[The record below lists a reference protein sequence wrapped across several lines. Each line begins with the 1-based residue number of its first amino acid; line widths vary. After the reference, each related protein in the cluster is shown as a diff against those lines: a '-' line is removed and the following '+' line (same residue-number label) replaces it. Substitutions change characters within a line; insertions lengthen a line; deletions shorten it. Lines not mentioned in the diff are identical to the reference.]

1 MNVPVW
7 EVTFPGSLHGKASP
21 TWEKMFA
28 ALTDGGRAPESMQ
41 SAWRSARQ
49 EAALRARLAGEAG
62 RARWRS
68 HEGGG
73 AGGGASQDPSGL
85 QARERP
91 DCALAIARLD
101 VTRAHS
107 RISASRYAGKQTG
120 VPRTPLRDPNTKPEL
135 RSGHP
140 CARDPAE
147 GVGRMWW
154 GEFSG
159 RTWAR
164 GPRCWV
170 RGVSQGR
177 FHHLP
182 PFVSATASDQHPEG
196 ASGLALS
203 RFPKNVA
210 FIEMQPILH
219 RHHGSF
225 SQHPS
230 GPPRAAVTTPGP
242 RPRLQTGGL
251 SQGPGCLATCQTS

>member
-1 MNVPVW
+1 MPGGQQGKGRPYGHVW
-7 EVTFPGSLHGKASP
+7 RERRAEPAGGLTKAV
-21 TWEKMFA
+21 
-28 ALTDGGRAPESMQ
+28 G
-41 SAWRSARQ
+41 
-49 EAALRARLAGEAG
+49 AG
-62 RARWRS
+62 R
-68 HEGGG
+68 
-73 AGGGASQDPSGL
+73 GASQDPSGL

-91 DCALAIARLD
+91 DCALARLD

-107 RISASRYAGKQTG
+107 RISASRFTGQPDAGKQTG

-140 CARDPAE
+140 CPRDPAE

-159 RTWAR
+159 RPWAR
-164 GPRCWV
+164 GPRCRV

-219 RHHGSF
+219 RHHGSL

-230 GPPRAAVTTPGP
+230 GPPRAAVTTPGL
-242 RPRLQTGGL
+242 RPRLQTGGP